1 MDEHIMVDQWG
12 THTTRVLNMCS
23 LCSTCKGKMDC
34 QIKENNAAP
43 SQLGLVFILGSEQA
57 EHRWHWMPTAGL
69 SCVWHVPVIF
79 NYWDN
84 GWSPCSS
91 RLWKFQALGHFP
103 SLLTSIGSKSNFPT
117 IPLNPYGI
125 PLLSP
130 LLRAARLS
138 HKGLIFCCLSWEICG
153 NRKSTRQTKEERK
166 QSGIVQPCSK
176 MPCLPTAEI
185 LLKFTGTN

>member
-1 MDEHIMVDQWG
+1 MQLLPNLGWFSSWAQNKQKIGGTGCLLLDWAVYDMCLWYLITGTMDE
-12 THTTRVLNMCS
+12 
-23 LCSTCKGKMDC
+23 
-34 QIKENNAAP
+34 
-43 SQLGLVFILGSEQA
+43 
-57 EHRWHWMPTAGL
+57 
-69 SCVWHVPVIF
+69 
-79 NYWDN
+79 
-84 GWSPCSS
+84 SPCSS

>member
-12 THTTRVLNMCS
+12 TQTTRVLNMCS

-84 GWSPCSS
+84 GWISMLQSTLKISS
-91 RLWKFQALGHFP
+91 TGALSLPLDILRIQEQFSYNTTQSLWNPTAFTLITCRKTFPQGFNLLLPQLRNLWKQKEHKTDKRRKKTVGNCSTLFQDA
-103 SLLTSIGSKSNFPT
+103 
-117 IPLNPYGI
+117 
-125 PLLSP
+125 LSP
-130 LLRAARLS
+130 Y
-138 HKGLIFCCLSWEICG
+138 SWDSSEIHWY
-153 NRKSTRQTKEERK
+153 
-166 QSGIVQPCSK
+166 
-176 MPCLPTAEI
+176 
-185 LLKFTGTN
+185 